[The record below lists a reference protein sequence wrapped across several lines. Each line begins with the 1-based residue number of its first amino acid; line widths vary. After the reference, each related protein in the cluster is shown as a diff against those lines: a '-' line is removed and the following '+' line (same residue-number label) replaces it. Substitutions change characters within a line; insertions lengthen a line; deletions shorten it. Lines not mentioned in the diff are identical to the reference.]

1 MQESI
6 KYILTLTLICFVT
19 AVLLT
24 GVYFLTAPKIRA
36 QQALAEKEALE
47 EVFPDAGYFETVNQD
62 GRPALGL
69 AERRAYFRAYSSAD
83 KKNLLGYVFKTEG
96 KGYSSVIEAMSGMDT
111 TGRITGIKVLA
122 QNETPGLGAKI
133 NEILEKRT
141 LAQAIKELFLNKK
154 KQAEPAEKPWF
165 CLQFGGKRIEDLT
178 VVKTATEKNIQA
190 ITGATISSRA
200 LTDSVRKRAEE
211 ILQYER

>member
-1 MQESI
+1 MSESI

-24 GVYFLTAPKIRA
+24 GVYFLTSPKILA
-36 QQALAEKEALE
+36 QKEMAEKEALE
-47 EVFPDAGYFETVNQD
+47 EVFPRAGYFEAVEQE
-62 GRPALGL
+62 GRP
-69 AERRAYFRAYSSAD
+69 AYFRAYSSAD
-83 KKNLLGYVFKTEG
+83 KKDLLGYVFKTAG

-111 TGRITGIKVLA
+111 AGRITGIKVLA

-154 KQAEPAEKPWF
+154 KPAEPAGKPWF
-165 CLQFGGKRIEDLT
+165 CLQFGGRRIEDLT
-178 VVKTATEKNIQA
+178 VVKTAAEKNIQA